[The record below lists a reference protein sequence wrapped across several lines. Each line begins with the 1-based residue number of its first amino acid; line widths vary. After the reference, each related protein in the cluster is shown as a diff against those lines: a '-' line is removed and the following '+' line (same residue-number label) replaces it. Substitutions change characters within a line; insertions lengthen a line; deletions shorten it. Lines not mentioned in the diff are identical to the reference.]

1 MIRDFLRR
9 VAALIKKEFI
19 TIWNDP
25 KSRAIIIAMPLMQL
39 LVFSNAVTM
48 EVRNIDTV
56 VLDRCQCVESRELLS
71 RFENSSRF
79 RKFYYVDN
87 EKEFQE
93 KLDTQKAQLGINIPN
108 DFARGIKSKT
118 GANVQIISDGR
129 QTNSAAIGAGYA
141 SQIINLYNA
150 ELSKLPSTH
159 EGDGLGVR
167 GTTDSGIDI
176 TVRNWFNPNLEYKW
190 YILTIIVAM
199 LSLVTTL
206 ILTSLSIAR
215 ERELGTFDQLIVSPL
230 SSFEI
235 LLGKSIPP
243 LVIAMTLT
251 MVMIGIVIVFFHV
264 PFVGSIFLFLIS
276 ILISLLAI
284 VGVGLYIS
292 SICNTQQ
299 QAILSVMTFMMPAV
313 LLSGFISPIE
323 DMPLCLQYLT
333 YLNPVRFFMVLSRGI
348 ILKGMG
354 IEDVITNLIPLIIIA
369 SITLALASR
378 TFKRKLG

>member
-1 MIRDFLRR
+1 MIRSFLRR
-9 VAALIKKEFI
+9 VLALMKKEFI

-39 LVFSNAVTM
+39 FVFSNAVTM

-56 VLDRCQCVESRELLS
+56 VLDRSQSVESRELLS

-79 RKFYYVDN
+79 RKFYYAAN
-87 EKEFQE
+87 ENEFQ
-93 KLDTQKAQLGINIPN
+93 KMLDTQKVQIGININN
-108 DFARGIKSKT
+108 DFSRNIKSKK

-129 QTNSAAIGAGYA
+129 QTNSAAIGSGYA

-150 ELSKLPSTH
+150 ELAGNKSS
-159 EGDGLGVR
+159 GL
-167 GTTDSGIDI
+167 DI

-190 YILTIIVAM
+190 YILTIITAM

-251 MVMIGIVIVFFHV
+251 MVMAGIVIVFFHV
-264 PFVGSIFLFLIS
+264 PFAGSIILFFIS
-276 ILISLLAI
+276 ILVSLLAI

-292 SICNTQQ
+292 AICNTQQ

-369 SITLALASR
+369 AITLTLAGR

>member
-1 MIRDFLRR
+1 MGEGQEKRLIMIRDFLRR
-9 VAALIKKEFI
+9 VAALIRKEFR

-56 VLDRCQCVESRELLS
+56 VLDRCQSVESRELLS

-93 KLDTQKAQLGINIPN
+93 KLDTQKTQLGINIPN

-129 QTNSAAIGAGYA
+129 QTNSAAIGSGYA

-150 ELSKLPSTH
+150 ELTGNKNS
-159 EGDGLGVR
+159 GLN
-167 GTTDSGIDI
+167 I

-251 MVMIGIVIVFFHV
+251 MVMVGIVIVFFHV
-264 PFVGSIFLFLIS
+264 PFVGSVVLFFIS

-348 ILKGMG
+348 ILKGIG
-354 IEDVITNLIPLIIIA
+354 INDVIANIIPLLVIA
-369 SITLALASR
+369 LITLTLASR

>member
-9 VAALIKKEFI
+9 VAALIKKEFR

-56 VLDRCQCVESRELLS
+56 VLDRSQSVESRELLS

-87 EKEFQE
+87 EKEFRQY
-93 KLDTQKAQLGINIPN
+93 LDTQKTQLGIYIPN

-118 GANVQIISDGR
+118 GTNIQIISDGR

-150 ELSKLPSTH
+150 ELTGNKGS
-159 EGDGLGVR
+159 GL
-167 GTTDSGIDI
+167 DI

-243 LVIAMTLT
+243 LIIAMTLT
-251 MVMIGIVIVFFHV
+251 MVMIGIVIAFFHV
-264 PFVGSIFLFLIS
+264 PFNGSIILFFVS
-276 ILISLLAI
+276 ILISLTAI

-292 SICNTQQ
+292 AICNTQQ

-354 IEDVITNLIPLIIIA
+354 IGDVIVNIIPLLIIA
-369 SITLALASR
+369 LITLTLASR

>member
-9 VAALIKKEFI
+9 VAALIRKEFR

-56 VLDRCQCVESRELLS
+56 VLDRSQSVESRELLS

-118 GANVQIISDGR
+118 GANVQIIADGR
-129 QTNSAAIGAGYA
+129 QTNSAAIGSGYA

-150 ELSKLPSTH
+150 ELTGNKGT
-159 EGDGLGVR
+159 GL
-167 GTTDSGIDI
+167 DI

-243 LVIAMTLT
+243 LIIAMTLT
-251 MVMIGIVIVFFHV
+251 MVLLGIVIVFFHV

-323 DMPLCLQYLT
+323 DMPLFLQYLT
-333 YLNPVRFFMVLSRGI
+333 YLNPVRFFMALSRGI

-354 IEDVITNLIPLIIIA
+354 ISDVIVNIIPLLIIA
-369 SITLALASR
+369 LITLTLASR

>member
-1 MIRDFLRR
+1 MGEGQEKRLIMIRDFLRR
-9 VAALIKKEFI
+9 VAALIRKEFR

-56 VLDRCQCVESRELLS
+56 VLDRCQSVESRELLS

-93 KLDTQKAQLGINIPN
+93 KLDTQKTQLGINIPN

-129 QTNSAAIGAGYA
+129 QTNSAAIGSGYA

-150 ELSKLPSTH
+150 ELTGNKNS
-159 EGDGLGVR
+159 GLN
-167 GTTDSGIDI
+167 I

-251 MVMIGIVIVFFHV
+251 MVMVGIVIVFFHV
-264 PFVGSIFLFLIS
+264 PFVGSLVLFFIS

-348 ILKGMG
+348 ILKGIG
-354 IEDVITNLIPLIIIA
+354 ISDVIANIIPLLVIA
-369 SITLALASR
+369 LITLTLASR